1 MKRPFIGKHI
11 KIIDAKNKSNI
22 GLEGVVIDETKNTFV
37 IKNKEKQTII
47 KENVTIMVDN
57 KTIEGKKL
65 TKNLKRGSK
74 DEGNNRN
81 KGYQSTCK

>member
-1 MKRPFIGKHI
+1 MIRDEFIGKHI

-37 IKNKEKQTII
+37 IKNHKKRKII

-57 KTIEGKKL
+57 RIIEGKKL
-65 TKNLKRGSK
+65 TKRP
-74 DEGNNRN
+74 EERI
-81 KGYQSTCK
+81 KG

>member
-1 MKRPFIGKHI
+1 MTKQSFIGKKI

-22 GLEGVVIDETKNTFV
+22 GLEGVVIDETKNTF
-37 IKNKEKQTII
+37 IIENKKKNTII

-65 TKNLKRGSK
+65 TKKPEERI
-74 DEGNNRN
+74 
-81 KGYQSTCK
+81 KG